1 MAVLLLQGPLGSFFK
16 HFSDQLSQA
25 GETVYKINFNGGDEF
40 YAQSDNSIAYTD
52 KPKDWSAFLT
62 RFIELNNIQTVFTYG
77 DCRFYHH
84 EAKRICIN
92 HDVRYFAFEE
102 GYLRP
107 NYITLEEGGVNGHS
121 PLANDEGHKAI
132 EAYAPVH
139 AVKDEELISPNFF
152 KRIIYAAVYYNVS
165 ALSRLK
171 FLSYKHHRSF
181 NPVFEAFC
189 WNRGFIRK
197 LIYKAVEPDAQ
208 EVSDKGRF
216 YLVPLQ
222 VYNDAQ
228 IEFHSDY
235 ENMEAFITEVLES
248 FAKSK
253 QQCNL
258 VIKHHPMD
266 RGHVNYKSFISKLSR
281 KLNIQEQVFYIHDQ
295 HLPTLLK
302 NCLGVVTI
310 NSTTALQAFYH
321 KAPVTVMGDAF
332 FDMPGLTHQSNLDDF
347 WLKPE
352 VLDEE
357 FADRFRGYLLDHGQI
372 NGSFYCDA
380 DICFT
385 HLMPYLEKQ
394 GVVASAS

>member
-40 YAQSDNSIAYTD
+40 YAQSENSIAYTG
-52 KPKDWSAFLT
+52 KPKDWSVFLT
-62 RFIELNNIQTVFTYG
+62 RFIELNNIQTVFAYG

-121 PLANDEGHKAI
+121 PLATDEGHKAI

-139 AVKDEELISPNFF
+139 AVKDEELIAPNFF
-152 KRIIYAAVYYNVS
+152 KRFMYASIYYNVS
-165 ALSRLK
+165 FFRRLTFK
-171 FLSYKHHRSF
+171 HYVHHRSF
-181 NPVFEAFC
+181 SPVFEAFC
-189 WNRGFIRK
+189 WIRASLRK
-197 LIYKAVEPDAQ
+197 FAYRAVEPKAKKICQ
-208 EVSDKGRF
+208 QGEF

-235 ENMEAFITEVLES
+235 ENMQAFIAEVMTS
-248 FAKSK
+248 FAASQKK
-253 QQCNL
+253 CHL

-266 RGHVNYKSFISKLSR
+266 RGHVNYKSIIKRLAVELKLEGR
-281 KLNIQEQVFYIHDQ
+281 VFYIHDQ

-302 NCLGVVTI
+302 HCLGVVTI

-321 KAPVTVMGDAF
+321 KAPVKVMGDAF
-332 FDMPGLTHQSNLDDF
+332 FNMPGLTHQSSLADF

-380 DICFT
+380 DISFN
-385 HLMPYLEKQ
+385 HLMPYLQKQ
-394 GVVASAS
+394 GVIARLP

>member
-1 MAVLLLQGPLGSFFK
+1 VAVLLLQGPLGSFFK

-40 YAQSDNSIAYTD
+40 YAQSENSVAYTG
-52 KPKDWSAFLT
+52 KPKDWSVFLT
-62 RFIELNNIQTVFTYG
+62 RFIELNNIQTVFAYG

-84 EAKRICIN
+84 KAKRICIN

-121 PLANDEGHKAI
+121 PLASEDGHKAI

-139 AVKDEELISPNFF
+139 AVKNEEKISGNFLQRTLF
-152 KRIIYAAVYYNVS
+152 AMTYDLAAFIGG
-165 ALSRLK
+165 LK
-171 FLSYKHHRSF
+171 FPHYQRHRNS
-181 NPVFEAFC
+181 NPIYNGLC
-189 WNRGFIRK
+189 WARGFFRK
-197 LIYKAVEPDAQ
+197 ALYRLTEKNANQIAQ
-208 EVSDKGRF
+208 QGEF

-222 VYNDAQ
+222 VFNDAQ

-235 ENMEAFITEVLES
+235 KSMEAFISEVIMS
-248 FAKSK
+248 FSASQKA
-253 QQCNL
+253 CNL

-266 RGHVNYKSFISKLSR
+266 RGFVNYSTLIKRLAAEQGLSGR
-281 KLNIQEQVFYIHDQ
+281 VFYIHDQ

-302 NCLGVVTI
+302 KCLGVVTI

-321 KAPVTVMGDAF
+321 SAPVKVMGDSF
-332 FDMPGLTHQSNLDDF
+332 FDMPGLTHQSELASF

-352 VLDEE
+352 ALDTE
-357 FADRFRGYLLDHGQI
+357 FADRFKGYLLDHGQI

-380 DICFT
+380 DISFN
-385 HLMPYLEKQ
+385 HLMPYLKKQ
-394 GVVASAS
+394 GVIAS

>member
-1 MAVLLLQGPLGSFFK
+1 MAVLLLQGPLGPFFK
-16 HFSDQLSQA
+16 QFASALEQA
-25 GETVYKINFNGGDEF
+25 GERVYKVDFNGGDQF
-40 YAQSDNSIAYTD
+40 FSPGMSISFTSASSEWSQFFTD
-52 KPKDWSAFLT
+52 
-62 RFIELNNIQTVFTYG
+62 FIEHYEIETVFAYG

-92 HDVRYFAFEE
+92 HGVRYFAFEE

-121 PLANDEGHKAI
+121 PLANDEGHKSI

-139 AVKDEELISPNFF
+139 SVKNEEKIDSNFSQRTFFAMTYDLATFMWGF
-152 KRIIYAAVYYNVS
+152 KFSHYQRHRNSNPIYNG
-165 ALSRLK
+165 
-171 FLSYKHHRSF
+171 
-181 NPVFEAFC
+181 FC
-189 WNRGFIRK
+189 WSRGFFRK
-197 LIYKAVEPDAQ
+197 ALYRLIEESAKQIAL
-208 EVSDKGRF
+208 KGEF

-222 VYNDAQ
+222 VFNDAQ

-235 ENMEAFITEVLES
+235 EDMEAFISEAIIS
-248 FAKSK
+248 FAASK
-253 QQCNL
+253 KACNL

-266 RGHVNYKSFISKLSR
+266 RGFVNYNALIKRLASEQGLSGR
-281 KLNIQEQVFYIHDQ
+281 VFYIHDQ

-302 NCLGVVTI
+302 SCLGVVTI

-321 KAPVTVMGDAF
+321 NAPVKVMGDSF
-332 FDMPGLTHQSNLDDF
+332 FDMPGLTHQGDLASF

-352 VLDEE
+352 ALDTE
-357 FADRFRGYLLDHGQI
+357 FSERFKGYLLDHGQI

-380 DICFT
+380 DISFN

-394 GVVASAS
+394 GVIAGPL